1 MKILALEMELVPD
14 PAAFTA
20 DLLREEARVLWDLQV
35 AGLVRECHF
44 RADRHEAVLTLEC
57 AGVDEA
63 RSALGRLPLVR
74 EGLIA
79 FELMPLVP
87 YDGFARLFGEAK
99 K

>member
-20 DLLREEARVLWDLQV
+20 DLLRAEARALWELQV

-44 RADRHEAVLTLEC
+44 RADRHEAVLALEC
-57 AGVDEA
+57 AGVEEA
-63 RSALGRLPLVR
+63 REALGRLPLVR

-79 FELMPLVP
+79 FELVPLAP
-87 YDGFARLFGEAK
+87 YDGFARLFGQGEA
-99 K
+99 